1 MTRLRIL
8 IISATSLLLSLA
20 LAAPAIAKERGGE
33 GLYGKYDDK
42 VVTNFGYG
50 LMIFFTLLV
59 VVLSVGQALLE
70 RRKRSK

>member
-1 MTRLRIL
+1 VLRLR
-8 IISATSLLLSLA
+8 TSIAFAAALVLSLV
-20 LAAPAIAKERGGE
+20 LAAPAIADRGGG

-42 VVTNFGYG
+42 VVTNFGFG

-59 VVLSVGQALLE
+59 ILLSVGQSLLG

>member
-1 MTRLRIL
+1 VTRARTIL
-8 IISATSLLLSLA
+8 VSLSALAISLA
-20 LAAPAIAKERGGE
+20 LAAPAIADRGGE
-33 GLYGKYDDK
+33 GTYGKYDDK

-59 VVLSVGQALLE
+59 FVLSIAQALLE